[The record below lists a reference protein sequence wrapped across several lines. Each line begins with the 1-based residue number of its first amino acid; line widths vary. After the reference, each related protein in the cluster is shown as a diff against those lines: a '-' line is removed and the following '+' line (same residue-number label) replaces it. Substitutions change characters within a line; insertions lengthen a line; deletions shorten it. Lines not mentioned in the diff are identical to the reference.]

1 VEPELA
7 PDLLDVAFRRAFRD
21 EKPGRDLA
29 VRQPLTNEDCHL
41 SLAAGEIGRDHR
53 DRAGA

>member
-29 VRQPLTNEDCHL
+29 VRQPLTNEDGHL